1 VTIDPGVGAVS
12 AVGNTSVS
20 PVTTTN
26 YILMATN
33 VYGWYSLTITV
44 PVTGAPPP
52 GPDATPPTVPV
63 LLSPSNGAT
72 LPQPSSPWNFDWA
85 ASSDPESGI
94 NQYQLYVI
102 HTGAANPV
110 IDVYV
115 ATSFYSKTVGG
126 SITAANLTN
135 WRWKVRAQNN
145 VGLWSAWSAERT
157 FNVQAPPPGPDATPP
172 TVPVLLSPSNG
183 ATLPQPSSPWN
194 FDWAASSDPESG
206 INQYQLYVI
215 HTGAANPVIDV
226 YVATSF
232 YSKTVGGSITAAN
245 LTNWRWKV
253 RAQNNVGLW
262 SAWSAERTFNVQA
275 P

>member
-1 VTIDPGVGAVS
+1 MTQVIVTGAPSLPAGSPVVNYFTANPPIISAGSSTTLSWSVSNATSVTIDPGVGAVS

-85 ASSDPESGI
+85 ASSDPDSGI

-157 FNVQAPPPGPDATPP
+157 FNVQAP
-172 TVPVLLSPSNG
+172 
-183 ATLPQPSSPWN
+183 
-194 FDWAASSDPESG
+194 
-206 INQYQLYVI
+206 
-215 HTGAANPVIDV
+215 
-226 YVATSF
+226 
-232 YSKTVGGSITAAN
+232 
-245 LTNWRWKV
+245 
-253 RAQNNVGLW
+253 
-262 SAWSAERTFNVQA
+262 
-275 P
+275 